1 MHSSTKFSPFEVVYG
16 FNPLT
21 PLDLTPL
28 PIGEIVSLD
37 GKRKAELVKK
47 IHEEARNHILH
58 KNEQA
63 ATRANKGRKHVTFE
77 PGDWVWVHFRKERF
91 SSQRKSKL
99 NPRGDGPFLCTRTS
113 KLPLEPTREESM
125 SLSNREI
132 GFGFISGRRGFQ
144 AKGNQSKIRE
154 EMDHSKS

>member
-1 MHSSTKFSPFEVVYG
+1 MHSSIKFSPFEVVYG

-47 IHEEARNHILH
+47 IHEKVRNHILH

-63 ATRANKGRKHVTFE
+63 TTRANKGRKHVTFE
-77 PGDWVWVHFRKERF
+77 PGDCVWVHFRKERF
-91 SSQRKSKL
+91 PSQRKSKL
-99 NPRGDGPFLCTRTS
+99 NPREDGPFQVLEKINDNAYKLDLLGEYQVSSTFNVSNLSLFDVGANSRTN
-113 KLPLEPTREESM
+113 PFEE
-125 SLSNREI
+125 
-132 GFGFISGRRGFQ
+132 
-144 AKGNQSKIRE
+144 
-154 EMDHSKS
+154 